1 MNLSDS
7 SRVSLCPTHCPLASD
22 HFLVGIHVPSCC
34 LRKVKLLSSMTFS
47 QNFSFHRS
55 LINKTCNRIVETYE
69 FTCKNVSTM
78 SGMQERLKKYW
89 LNNYSM
95 NECFRLS
102 REKKTATQVWCQND
116 FTGHVVLL
124 FLHRYRWGQGP
135 FSWPH
140 SAVAF
145 SFIVFSQWFGEFFV
159 QLFADWIS
167 PPLNYNF
174 HEGVCLVCHW
184 INCLSSVFLA
194 QSIGRAQYSIFT
206 GLVNI

>member
-102 REKKTATQVWCQND
+102 REKKQPHRCDVRTILQDMWFCS
-116 FTGHVVLL
+116 FSTGIGGVRAPFHDPIVLL
-124 FLHRYRWGQGP
+124 
-135 FSWPH
+135 
-140 SAVAF
+140 
-145 SFIVFSQWFGEFFV
+145 
-159 QLFADWIS
+159 LFPS
-167 PPLNYNF
+167 
-174 HEGVCLVCHW
+174 
-184 INCLSSVFLA
+184 
-194 QSIGRAQYSIFT
+194 
-206 GLVNI
+206 